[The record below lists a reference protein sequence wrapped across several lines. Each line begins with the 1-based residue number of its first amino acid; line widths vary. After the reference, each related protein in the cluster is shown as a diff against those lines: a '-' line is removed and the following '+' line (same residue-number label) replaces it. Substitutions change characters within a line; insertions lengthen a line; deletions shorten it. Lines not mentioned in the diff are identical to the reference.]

1 MRNIELSTI
10 PILKLL
16 IAVIRLLRFS
26 FALYW
31 CSSVVVLCLQ
41 AYFEQV
47 RGIEMQ
53 WPADTPQKQVAK
65 FNQAAVFLE
74 MDAGKNNWDGTIGFP
89 PDYNWVNCNT
99 ETDPM
104 IREEILQSKD
114 LDINSH
120 WLVHK
125 EKVCYSSTK
134 KTHAVLQW

>member
-1 MRNIELSTI
+1 
-10 PILKLL
+10 
-16 IAVIRLLRFS
+16 
-26 FALYW
+26 
-31 CSSVVVLCLQ
+31 
-41 AYFEQV
+41 
-47 RGIEMQ
+47 MQ
-53 WPADTPQKQVAK
+53 WPADTLQKQVAK

-125 EKVCYSSTK
+125 EKVRYSSTK
-134 KTHAVLQW
+134 ETMLCCNGRKGSVIELKHTLHQFDNY